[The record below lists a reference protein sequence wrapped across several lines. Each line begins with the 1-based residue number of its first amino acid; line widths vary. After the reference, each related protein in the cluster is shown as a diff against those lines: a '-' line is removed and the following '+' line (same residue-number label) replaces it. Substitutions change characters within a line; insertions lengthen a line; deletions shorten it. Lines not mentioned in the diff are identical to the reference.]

1 MDKKVYLCI
10 DLKTFFASVEC
21 VERNLDPFQV
31 NLVVADPSR
40 GPGALCLAISPK
52 MKAMGIKNRCR
63 MFEIPKHVEYITA
76 MPRMKLYMDY
86 SANIYAIYLKYVS
99 KDDIHVYSIDE
110 CFIDITPY
118 MKLYQK
124 SARQFAQMLVN
135 DVYRITGI
143 TATVGIGTNLYL
155 CKIALDIM
163 AKHEKDGIALLTE
176 NKYKKLLWHHQPLT
190 DFWHIGHGISSHL
203 ARLGIDDMYDLAH
216 YNQDILYKEFGINA
230 EYMIDHAWGREPT
243 TIADIKAYRPSTNSI
258 SNSQVLFEDY
268 QYQDALLVLKEMV
281 ELNVLKL
288 VDQHLVTNRISL
300 YVGYSKNVIKGTGG
314 QRKITTRTNSLKVL
328 MKEFIELFEE
338 RTNKNHP
345 IRQIGISFCDVLDE
359 YYETYDLF
367 SNIDDLEEEKRL
379 QEAII
384 DIKKHFGKNAVLKGM
399 NKLEKATT
407 EKRNLLIGGHNAK

>member
-176 NKYKKLLWHHQPLT
+176 NKYKKLLKT
-190 DFWHIGHGISSHL
+190 
-203 ARLGIDDMYDLAH
+203 
-216 YNQDILYKEFGINA
+216 
-230 EYMIDHAWGREPT
+230 
-243 TIADIKAYRPSTNSI
+243 
-258 SNSQVLFEDY
+258 
-268 QYQDALLVLKEMV
+268 
-281 ELNVLKL
+281 
-288 VDQHLVTNRISL
+288 
-300 YVGYSKNVIKGTGG
+300 
-314 QRKITTRTNSLKVL
+314 KI
-328 MKEFIELFEE
+328 
-338 RTNKNHP
+338 
-345 IRQIGISFCDVLDE
+345 
-359 YYETYDLF
+359 Y
-367 SNIDDLEEEKRL
+367 
-379 QEAII
+379 
-384 DIKKHFGKNAVLKGM
+384 
-399 NKLEKATT
+399 
-407 EKRNLLIGGHNAK
+407 